1 MQDYKVLTLQSSEA
15 HDPELRLAK
24 LPRFLS
30 LLVTAIQS
38 NSLIRSSHLSI
49 VTGAAERLPSVPLP

>member
-1 MQDYKVLTLQSSEA
+1 MQDYKVLTLQSPEV

-30 LLVTAIQS
+30 LFVTAIQS
-38 NSLIRSSHLSI
+38 GSLIHSSHASI
-49 VTGAAERLPSVPLP
+49 VTGAADHLLSPEL

>member
-1 MQDYKVLTLQSSEA
+1 MQDYKVLTLQSPEV
-15 HDPELRLAK
+15 HDAKLRLAK

-38 NSLIRSSHLSI
+38 DSLIHSSHASI
-49 VTGAAERLPSVPLP
+49 VTGAVDHLPSVPLS